1 MVMAMLAWSLKAWS
15 ALMLPE
21 TGRWEEKHREE
32 KWKLLRMEFSTFRQA
47 LVNVPAQILRTGR
60 KIVSRLLAWNP
71 WQNVFFR
78 LLEQLDR
85 PLMC

>member
-1 MVMAMLAWSLKAWS
+1 
-15 ALMLPE
+15 
-21 TGRWEEKHREE
+21 
-32 KWKLLRMEFSTFRQA
+32 MEFSTFRQA
-47 LVNVPAQILRTGR
+47 LVNVPAQILRTSR

-85 PLMC
+85 PLKC